1 MVRVSLVDSPVSSES
16 DDMVKMIKVPDRMF
30 ADGEKPVG
38 VRVLAYHRSSG
49 IRSILRV
56 LSDKEIQFIKNSTFG
71 KFIDLADKPAF
82 SGRFARYILSRQLKV
97 NKKHQVW
104 FRFAGNPIR
113 FSLREFSI
121 VTGLPCGKF
130 PRKSRKNKKERM
142 AETPYWPTL
151 FGGTDVVTVSSVIRM
166 LRKKTVVD
174 KEIRIK
180 YALLALAVPALTEVV
195 QEVGSSSS
203 ESESDREDG
212 DLHEKHNKRLTLCP
226 EHARD
231 VDHKCEVPVK
241 CIIEDD
247 SIHPVDNEYEDYSDE
262 ETDQKIENVLRLHSE
277 KHDFNN
283 SMFKGGLT
291 MAEVERIGGKRKGK
305 KNDTKTGKKSASPET
320 VSDSKVATLLYDKM
334 KPKISRF
341 RETTKNLDATVKAAT
356 EEFVSME
363 SRVGTLVESK
373 IKSMIESVMVPMIER
388 KLFQMKGDII
398 QSIET
403 MITNQHQ
410 DPIINSKSQSSS
422 GQDHYNSD
430 PTSNDTENVQPTE
443 NTYVQDEPSHIPE
456 GDIND
461 SSTRCL
467 SPHISGLTP
476 SPNVTSLENQMEHR
490 PPSKTVK
497 FLAPVN
503 DNSRFMK
510 MALRDPFSFIENPLF
525 ALGLSQEEKQDH
537 TDGRSSQEPESIEED
552 RHEKLPQRRKSLRLG
567 NFLNST
573 LPQSTSVEQI
583 SGMELFPFIEIPSF
597 SLGLSQEDNNDD
609 LVNGLAAEQVA
620 VEKDNPFDLQEC
632 RRGKRQ
638 KTVTH
643 GLVDVFQ
650 CSPDIL
656 NRAWESQMA
665 VYGKADSWEYTQKY
679 TKLAQKNHIW
689 CQVSNKDIND
699 IVERAKPYSSKV
711 MDVLMKHLSLSYANQ
726 SLSEESK
733 KSVFLDSKFVASLSR
748 NYSKFSKIQAKET
761 HVFTKG
767 LVEVFGEMVDHCSD
781 HYVFYVPF
789 NRDKKHWVAGW
800 RISNSQLVPM
810 VVERAKTVP
819 QNIISADSSLS
830 SVLLMQTHALSGI
843 EACRCIAPHILASEG
858 QRVAV
863 LLYEYHMKL

>member
-1 MVRVSLVDSPVSSES
+1 MQLIMVE
-16 DDMVKMIKVPDRMF
+16 
-30 ADGEKPVG
+30 G
-38 VRVLAYHRSSG
+38 
-49 IRSILRV
+49 
-56 LSDKEIQFIKNSTFG
+56 
-71 KFIDLADKPAF
+71 
-82 SGRFARYILSRQLKV
+82 
-97 NKKHQVW
+97 
-104 FRFAGNPIR
+104 
-113 FSLREFSI
+113 
-121 VTGLPCGKF
+121 
-130 PRKSRKNKKERM
+130 
-142 AETPYWPTL
+142 
-151 FGGTDVVTVSSVIRM
+151 
-166 LRKKTVVD
+166 
-174 KEIRIK
+174 
-180 YALLALAVPALTEVV
+180 VPALTEVV

-212 DLHEKHNKRLTLCP
+212 DLHEKRNKRLTLCP
-226 EHARD
+226 GHARD

-291 MAEVERIGGKRKGK
+291 MAEVERMGGKRKGK
-305 KNDTKTGKKSASPET
+305 KKDTKTGKKSASPET
-320 VSDSKVATLLYDKM
+320 VSDSK
-334 KPKISRF
+334 
-341 RETTKNLDATVKAAT
+341 AAT
-356 EEFVSME
+356 EEFTSME
-363 SRVGTLVESK
+363 SRGGTLVESK
-373 IKSMIESVMVPMIER
+373 IKSMIESVMIPMIEQ

-410 DPIINSKSQSSS
+410 DPIINSKSQPSSV
-422 GQDHYNSD
+422 QDHYNSD
-430 PTSNDTENVQPTE
+430 PTSNDTENVNIYISAVIVDVTTFGTQINTNIGIVSEFLIHIPKMFDLVVNNVVIRVQPTE

-476 SPNVTSLENQMEHR
+476 SPNVTSLENQMEH
-490 PPSKTVK
+490 PPPPKTVK
-497 FLAPVN
+497 FLAPV
-503 DNSRFMK
+503 
-510 MALRDPFSFIENPLF
+510 APQCLRTE
-525 ALGLSQEEKQDH
+525 
-537 TDGRSSQEPESIEED
+537 
-552 RHEKLPQRRKSLRLG
+552 RL
-567 NFLNST
+567 
-573 LPQSTSVEQI
+573 
-583 SGMELFPFIEIPSF
+583 EIPSF

-620 VEKDNPFDLQEC
+620 
-632 RRGKRQ
+632 
-638 KTVTH
+638 
-643 GLVDVFQ
+643 

-656 NRAWESQMA
+656 NRARESQMV

-689 CQVSNKDIND
+689 CQVSNKDINH

-789 NRDKKHWVAGW
+789 NLDKKHWVGLCVDASSWIITVFDCNTSLRSEASMSSELKPISEIFLYLMKQAGW

-819 QNIISADSSLS
+819 QNIISADSSLT
-830 SVLLMQTHALSGI
+830 SVLRMQTHALSGI
-843 EACRCIAPHILASEG
+843 EACRCIAPHILASEA

>member
-1 MVRVSLVDSPVSSES
+1 
-16 DDMVKMIKVPDRMF
+16 
-30 ADGEKPVG
+30 
-38 VRVLAYHRSSG
+38 
-49 IRSILRV
+49 
-56 LSDKEIQFIKNSTFG
+56 
-71 KFIDLADKPAF
+71 
-82 SGRFARYILSRQLKV
+82 
-97 NKKHQVW
+97 
-104 FRFAGNPIR
+104 
-113 FSLREFSI
+113 
-121 VTGLPCGKF
+121 
-130 PRKSRKNKKERM
+130 M

-174 KEIRIK
+174 KEIRINIK
-180 YALLALAVPALTEVV
+180 ERDGVALCQNTFALKGFVHAMQLVMVEAVPALTEVV
-195 QEVGSSSS
+195 QEAGSSSS
-203 ESESDREDG
+203 KSDSDTEDG
-212 DLHEKHNKRLTLCP
+212 DLHEKRNKRLTLSP
-226 EHARD
+226 GHARD
-231 VDHKCEVPVK
+231 VDHKCEVPMI

-247 SIHPVDNEYEDYSDE
+247 SIHPVDNEYEDYYDE

-291 MAEVERIGGKRKGK
+291 MAEVERMGGKRKGK
-305 KNDTKTGKKSASPET
+305 KKYTKTGKKSASPET
-320 VSDSKVATLLYDKM
+320 VSDSK
-334 KPKISRF
+334 
-341 RETTKNLDATVKAAT
+341 
-356 EEFVSME
+356 EFTSME

-373 IKSMIESVMVPMIER
+373 IKSMIESVMVPMIEQ

-410 DPIINSKSQSSS
+410 DPIINSKSQPSSV
-422 GQDHYNSD
+422 QDHYNSD

-443 NTYVQDEPSHIPE
+443 NRYVQDEPSHIPE
-456 GDIND
+456 GDINVAPQ
-461 SSTRCL
+461 CL
-467 SPHISGLTP
+467 RTERL
-476 SPNVTSLENQMEHR
+476 
-490 PPSKTVK
+490 
-497 FLAPVN
+497 
-503 DNSRFMK
+503 K
-510 MALRDPFSFIENPLF
+510 MALRDPFSFIENSSF

-552 RHEKLPQRRKSLRLG
+552 SHDKLPQRRKSLRLR

-583 SGMELFPFIEIPSF
+583 SEMELFPVIEIPSF

-656 NRAWESQMA
+656 NRPRESQMA

-679 TKLAQKNHIW
+679 TKLAQKLKSHFVIHFGG
-689 CQVSNKDIND
+689 CQVSNKDIID
-699 IVERAKPYSSKV
+699 IVERAKPYSSKVV

-767 LVEVFGEMVDHCSD
+767 LVEVFEEMVDHCSD

-789 NRDKKHWVAGW
+789 NLVKKHWVAGW

-819 QNIISADSSLS
+819 QNIISSDSSLT

-843 EACRCIAPHILASEG
+843 EACRCIAPHILASEA

>member
-1 MVRVSLVDSPVSSES
+1 MVRVRLVDSPVSSES
-16 DDMVKMIKVPDRMF
+16 DDMVKMIEVPDRMF
-30 ADGEKPVG
+30 ADGEEPVG

-56 LSDKEIQFIKNSTFG
+56 LSDEEIQFIKNSTFG

-113 FSLREFSI
+113 FSLREFAI

-180 YALLALAVPALTEVV
+180 YALLALVSSVLMPTNLKSKIPKYIKERDEVALCQNTFVLK
-195 QEVGSSSS
+195 
-203 ESESDREDG
+203 ESDREDG
-212 DLHEKHNKRLTLCP
+212 DLHEKRNKRLTLCP
-226 EHARD
+226 GHARD

-247 SIHPVDNEYEDYSDE
+247 SIHPMDNEYEDYSDE

-291 MAEVERIGGKRKGK
+291 MAEVERMGGKRKGK
-305 KNDTKTGKKSASPET
+305 KKDTKTGKKSASPET
-320 VSDSKVATLLYDKM
+320 VSDPKVATLLYDKM
-334 KPKISRF
+334 KPEISRF

-356 EEFVSME
+356 EEFASME
-363 SRVGTLVESK
+363 SRGGTLVESK
-373 IKSMIESVMVPMIER
+373 IKSMIESVMVPMIEQ

-410 DPIINSKSQSSS
+410 DPIINSKSQPSSV
-422 GQDHYNSD
+422 QDHYNSD
-430 PTSNDTENVQPTE
+430 PTSNDTENV
-443 NTYVQDEPSHIPE
+443 
-456 GDIND
+456 
-461 SSTRCL
+461 
-467 SPHISGLTP
+467 
-476 SPNVTSLENQMEHR
+476 
-490 PPSKTVK
+490 
-497 FLAPVN
+497 
-503 DNSRFMK
+503 
-510 MALRDPFSFIENPLF
+510 
-525 ALGLSQEEKQDH
+525 
-537 TDGRSSQEPESIEED
+537 
-552 RHEKLPQRRKSLRLG
+552 
-567 NFLNST
+567 
-573 LPQSTSVEQI
+573 
-583 SGMELFPFIEIPSF
+583 
-597 SLGLSQEDNNDD
+597 
-609 LVNGLAAEQVA
+609 
-620 VEKDNPFDLQEC
+620 
-632 RRGKRQ
+632 
-638 KTVTH
+638 
-643 GLVDVFQ
+643 
-650 CSPDIL
+650 
-656 NRAWESQMA
+656 
-665 VYGKADSWEYTQKY
+665 
-679 TKLAQKNHIW
+679 
-689 CQVSNKDIND
+689 
-699 IVERAKPYSSKV
+699 
-711 MDVLMKHLSLSYANQ
+711 MDVLMKRLSLSYANR

-748 NYSKFSKIQAKET
+748 NYSKFSKIRAKET

-789 NRDKKHWVAGW
+789 NLDKKHWVGLCVDASSWIITVFDCNTSLRSEASMSSELKPISEIFLYLMKQAGW

-819 QNIISADSSLS
+819 QNIISADSSLT

-843 EACRCIAPHILASEG
+843 EACRCIAPHILASEA